1 MDVVGSLG
9 YIGQDISFVDS
20 ERFAYITGNAL
31 CIYDT
36 TKGPRDM
43 HWKMDSG
50 LSCFATC
57 LETQCL
63 AITPASAN
71 NNDVLL
77 VSSSD
82 QNVKATLSN
91 PTQAPLIFMCFS
103 REGDKLYGIS
113 DTTDHQLLVWSISG
127 NISRLLLSKK
137 LPQKSIRCAVNPC
150 NANHICMFGD
160 DGTIVGIM
168 SEVLGVYTVKFDS
181 IDLDVGITSPAGEP
195 VAVSTLKF
203 VLWTPQ
209 NRILIADK
217 AGSIFE
223 YRVDT
228 SRARYLGQI
237 SVPDKKGVSV
247 AIRPTCVA
255 LSVHNLIVG
264 TEGGVVYWYPVL
276 NLMLAI
282 DEEAMI
288 DIQTPVQMCA
298 VNSIACSLAM
308 DQNFQTLLVGTAA
321 GDIFKVAVDAV
332 ESEFGKTDQ
341 DQDLLNTPYGGAD
354 TAKPQKPIE
363 SVQPVRLGSD
373 AHNGGVMLC
382 SRHITIDVQKYSAR
396 SRSSL
401 SMFVTGSHKGSL
413 LFWRYSSQV
422 VDNMV
427 PGGGIRRSAPRA
439 LRSVFQLL
447 LSGDGPSS
455 GSAICAIELVA
466 LPMKHAK
473 LLLVGLEDGTV
484 EVWTLEA
491 QENEDEDARDSAA
504 EEKSGYSLRLIE
516 DDEGSCLV
524 RLEARKIFQ
533 IKLFQCPVSMFL
545 AFPVTIQDK
554 DQSLLKLAVAS
565 ELDHRVYFINAL
577 KEEQI
582 AIQKG
587 VDSFLAVDQSQVLR
601 SMTWVDD
608 HLYLFCENGDILLY
622 QTRDFETPQL
632 KRRIECGLRGVV
644 EGSLTAN
651 TASVVV
657 LSNSPQMHI
666 CSLKSVND
674 EHVEFRAFDHSDIVI
689 AGTHAPNGRYFA
701 TGCVDGS
708 VFVWKI
714 DVETEEIS
722 QVNRLKPHAD
732 AVSSIV
738 FSSDSSLLMTTG
750 IDGSCFLLTLD
761 KPTTKGPNRNGSI
774 KASFMQEEGPQYL
787 SELLPEKPLIPEK
800 EPASR
805 SEQQQQLTWMEQKE
819 LEKAKDLKSRHKFKA
834 MGISAAI
841 NEIGQRLRVLV
852 AQNDERTELERLE
865 RSDFVI
871 DVKRQEAL
879 VVGNDA
885 TVGLMR
891 RLYKQKNL
899 CDELRAARIRSKCW
913 DQMEVKAV
921 ALLPLLPTADAALKL
936 GVTSFPVQKYSV
948 AQQNTL
954 SKVKRLR
961 GMEVR
966 AQRAD
971 EHGSV
976 SRISGT
982 PYYRCAWFTALA
994 GCPQSVSWISNDGTR
1009 WPISDK
1015 VASLLAVDRV
1025 VEGAAV
1031 AGKDSKAGPDAGAV
1045 EAEDDDGTV
1054 DSREDMDI
1062 DLNNVLNLLYPPQ
1075 AVRSQVQKRTQI
1087 VLLKEVIRQIKVKF
1101 NDQFE
1106 KLRREKGDIIGSI
1119 DSRNIRMRAILE
1131 DLHQTEDLFAP
1142 VMANKEV
1149 AGSSIT
1155 VESSELRTRPY
1166 ESEANKQ
1173 ARLREEEEKRL
1184 RDLAND
1190 KEDVK
1195 GRALDEMMHGTL
1207 EVKRDVFAEASA
1219 FTKPEWMDTLSTSE
1233 MNEAQLKEYDAYVTK
1248 LKALQEEQANY
1259 RKSLEQEMKR
1269 LKNEV
1274 SELCKA
1280 YDEKVNDLV
1289 CLKVL
1294 VHREVFSHEI
1304 YMARL
1309 ACNMAKT
1316 EQTWKF
1322 LRKSE
1327 EQVQCLR
1334 TDRADLR
1341 RSIEHL
1347 SSQLEDMKGKI
1358 NSIQEEE
1365 RQMDKTFRRDLQNL
1379 CNNTFD
1385 QDALKVLT
1393 QLYRQRSYP
1402 RGGYE
1407 ASAENY
1413 GDQSEADASA
1423 SASKNNRRSK
1433 DGSARGGKNSKSQSK
1448 RGGGGGG
1455 GMNTSS
1461 TNDVNKTKRLKA
1473 SKGGASAGG
1482 GAGGKD
1488 SNLGPMQQAA
1498 QALRSSEE
1506 TSYKDKDPYY
1516 EALLELEKQKVM
1528 QEAQIPILSSQS
1540 IELDCPEGFDI
1551 DQFSWSK
1558 LQELRTARIEKEI
1571 EGKMLSIEFS
1581 KLKQKLEHLDTEE
1594 SVLATC
1600 ISDIKSSRDVAVNA
1614 LKDLDANL
1622 DIIVRLRQG
1631 QDEVDKDA
1639 VVTDYSDAL
1648 LLPIAVLSKY
1658 NVRIKELGREKI
1670 SVLSKIKLFRRKIN
1684 LIDWEAKHHG
1694 LEARHY
1700 EAYLTDLQLFR
1711 VTRELQ
1717 KVIREGSDATQTK
1730 VSNYLCY
1737 TCVSILTVPS
1747 SCLYFAGEV
1756 GESRSA
1762 HRVPGTGRRGQAAH
1776 PQEEQRGGQAAAGGA
1791 KPRVR
1796 CS

>member
-1 MDVVGSLG
+1 
-9 YIGQDISFVDS
+9 
-20 ERFAYITGNAL
+20 
-31 CIYDT
+31 
-36 TKGPRDM
+36 M
-43 HWKMDSG
+43 HWKMESG
-50 LSCFATC
+50 LTCFAAC

-63 AITPASAN
+63 AMTPAFPN
-71 NNDVLL
+71 NNDIILVNSGDQTVKTVL
-77 VSSSD
+77 
-82 QNVKATLSN
+82 NN
-91 PTQAPLIFMCFS
+91 PTQVPMTHLCFS
-103 REGDKLYGIS
+103 REGDKLFGIS
-113 DTTDHQLLVWSISG
+113 DTTDHQLLVWSITG
-127 NISRLLLSKK
+127 NVSRLLLTKK
-137 LPQKSIRCAVNPC
+137 LPQTSVRCLVNPC
-150 NANHICMFGD
+150 NANHLCLFGD
-160 DGTIVGIM
+160 DGAIVGIM
-168 SEVLGVYTVKFDS
+168 NEVLGVYSIKFDV
-181 IDLDVGITSPAGEP
+181 IDLESGLVNLAGDSLK
-195 VAVSTLKF
+195 VLTLKF
-203 VLWTPQ
+203 VVWTPQ
-209 NRILIADK
+209 NRLLVADK
-217 AGSIFE
+217 SGSLFE
-223 YRVDT
+223 FRIESLRT
-228 SRARYLGQI
+228 RYIGQL
-237 SVPDKKGVSV
+237 SVPDKKGFSV
-247 AIRPTCVA
+247 AVRPTCVA
-255 LSVHNLIVG
+255 LSVHSLIVG
-264 TEGGVVYWYPVL
+264 TDTGVIYWFPIL
-276 NLMLAI
+276 TLMPTSD
-282 DEEAMI
+282 DESMV
-288 DIQTPVQMCA
+288 DIQAPIQMCA
-298 VNSIACSLAM
+298 ISNAASSLSM
-308 DQNFQTLLVGTAA
+308 DQNFLTLIVGTVA
-321 GDIFKVAVDAV
+321 GEVFKVAVDPA
-332 ESEFGKTDQ
+332 ESDFGKTDQ
-341 DQDLLNTPYGGAD
+341 DQDLLSSPYGGAD
-354 TAKPQKPIE
+354 VGKLQRPVET
-363 SVQPVRLGSD
+363 VHPVRLGSD

-427 PGGGIRRSAPRA
+427 VGGGIRRSAPRA
-439 LRSVFQLL
+439 LKSVFQLL
-447 LSGDGPSS
+447 LGGPQDSAGAVG
-455 GSAICAIELVA
+455 GSAICAIELVP

-473 LLLVGLEDGTV
+473 LLLVGCEDGSV

-524 RLEARKIFQ
+524 RLEARKIFH
-533 IKLFQCPVSMFL
+533 IKLFQNPVSQFL
-545 AFPVTIQDK
+545 AFPVSIIEK
-554 DQSLLKLAVAS
+554 DQHLLKLAVAA
-565 ELDHRVYFINAL
+565 EADPHVYFITAL
-577 KEEQI
+577 KDDQI
-582 AIQKG
+582 AISKG
-587 VDSFLAVDQSQVLR
+587 VDSFLTVDQSQALR
-601 SMTWVDD
+601 SMTWVDNI
-608 HLYLFCENGDILLY
+608 LYLFCENGDILLY
-622 QTRDFETPQL
+622 QTRDVEIPQL
-632 KRRIECGLRGVV
+632 KHRMECGLCDIV
-644 EGSLTAN
+644 EGSLTAS
-651 TASVVV
+651 TTSVVV

-666 CSLKSVND
+666 CSLQSIND
-674 EHVEFRAFDHSDIVI
+674 EQVQFRAFDHSDIVVV
-689 AGTHAPNGRYFA
+689 TSHAPNGRYFA

-708 VFVWKI
+708 VYVWKI
-714 DVETEEIS
+714 DVDTEEVS
-722 QVNRLKPHAD
+722 QANKLKPHAD
-732 AVSSIV
+732 AVSALV
-738 FSSDSSLLMTTG
+738 FSSDSSMLMTTG
-750 IDGSCFLLTLD
+750 IDGSCFVLTLD

-787 SELLPEKPLIPEK
+787 SEILPEKPLVPEK
-800 EPASR
+800 EQNHQQQ
-805 SEQQQQLTWMEQKE
+805 QQQQLTWMEQKE

-841 NEIGQRLRVLV
+841 NEIGQRLRVLI
-852 AQNDERTELERLE
+852 AQNDERTELERME
-865 RSDFVI
+865 RSEFVI
-871 DVKRQEAL
+871 DVKRQEEL
-879 VVGNDA
+879 VLGNNE
-885 TVGLMR
+885 TVSLMR

-921 ALLPLLPTADAALKL
+921 ALLPLFPTADASLKQ
-936 GVTSFPVQKYSV
+936 GVTTFSIQKYTT
-948 AQQNTL
+948 AQLATL
-954 SKVKRLR
+954 NKVKRLR

-966 AQRAD
+966 AQRSE
-971 EHGSV
+971 EHGAV

-1015 VASLLAVDRV
+1015 VADLLTGDRT
-1025 VEGAAV
+1025 VEGAVVAV
-1031 AGKDSKAGPDAGAV
+1031 AAGKDSKSGPETV
-1045 EAEDDDGTV
+1045 VAEVDDEEGSV
-1054 DSREDMDI
+1054 DSRELSEI

-1075 AVRSQVQKRTQI
+1075 AVRTQVQKRTQI
-1087 VLLKEVIRQIKVKF
+1087 VLLKEVTRLIKLKF
-1101 NDQFE
+1101 NEQLE

-1119 DSRNIRMRAILE
+1119 DSRNMRMRAILE
-1131 DLHQTEDLFAP
+1131 DLHQREDLFSPAL
-1142 VMANKEV
+1142 ANMEV
-1149 AGSSIT
+1149 AGSSIV

-1195 GRALDEMMHGTL
+1195 GRALEEMMHGTL

-1219 FTKPEWMDTLSTSE
+1219 FTKPEWMDTLTTGE

-1280 YDEKVNDLV
+1280 YDEKVSDLA

-1327 EQVQCLR
+1327 EQVQSLR
-1334 TDRADLR
+1334 TDRAELR

-1358 NSIQEEE
+1358 NAIQEEE

-1433 DGSARGGKNSKSQSK
+1433 DGSARGGKHSKSQSK

-1455 GMNTSS
+1455 MNSSS
-1461 TNDVNKTKRLKA
+1461 TNDVNKTKQRLKA

-1482 GAGGKD
+1482 GVGGKD

-1506 TSYKDKDPYY
+1506 TNYKDKDPYY

-1528 QEAQIPILSSQS
+1528 QEAQIPILSTQS

-1571 EGKMLSIEFS
+1571 EGKVLSIEFS

-1614 LKDLDANL
+1614 LTDLDANL

-1648 LLPIAVLSKY
+1648 LLPVSVLSKY

-1730 VSNYLCY
+1730 VHHLSMHF
-1737 TCVSILTVPS
+1737 I
-1747 SCLYFAGEV
+1747 
-1756 GESRSA
+1756 R
-1762 HRVPGTGRRGQAAH
+1762 
-1776 PQEEQRGGQAAAGGA
+1776 
-1791 KPRVR
+1791 
-1796 CS
+1796 